1 MATALFSRIGN
12 SQLSQAIWKSLPV
25 VNFGIATIALTFQT
39 TVLYPWH
46 LKLEEDFDEL
56 KHEHE
61 DQLNK
66 YHKLKLE
73 KLDVIEQKLN
83 ALTSAAVTLPKPQ

>member
-1 MATALFSRIGN
+1 MATRLFARLGSSEFNQAL
-12 SQLSQAIWKSLPV
+12 WKALPV
-25 VNFGIATIALTFQT
+25 VNFGIATLALTFQT

-61 DQLNK
+61 SQLDK
-66 YHKLKLE
+66 YHKMKLE
-73 KLDVIEQKLN
+73 KLDAIEHKLN
-83 ALTSAAVTLPKPQ
+83 SIHVVPVPSSTNQ